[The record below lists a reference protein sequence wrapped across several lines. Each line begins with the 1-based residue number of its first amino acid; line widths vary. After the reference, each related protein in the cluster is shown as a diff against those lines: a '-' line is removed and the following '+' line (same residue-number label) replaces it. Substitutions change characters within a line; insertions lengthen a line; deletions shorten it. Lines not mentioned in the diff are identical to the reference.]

1 MHEDLKVSV
10 LTPNYNSQKYVADTI
25 RSLQAQTHTNWEMIV
40 VDDCSRDDS
49 CRIIE
54 EFAREDPRIIL
65 IRQDVNGG
73 AAAARNRGLQAVT
86 GRFVAYLDADD
97 IWLPHKLETQIAFM
111 LEKQCGFSCA
121 SYEVINDAGQPLHKN
136 VMMLPKVDYVGYLT
150 NNLLQ
155 TVGIMVDLSIVDK
168 SLLVMP
174 TQLKISEDA
183 ATWLQILK
191 AGHPCYGTPDVLAQY
206 RRAEKSL
213 SSNKF
218 KAVKAIWTMYRKVQ
232 HLSLPFSCYCF
243 VRYAFLAV
251 WKRLYPNKNK

>member
-1 MHEDLKVSV
+1 MYEEMKVSV
-10 LTPNYNSQKYVADTI
+10 LTPNYNSEKYVADTI

-40 VDDCSRDDS
+40 VDDCSKDGS
-49 CRIIE
+49 FAIVE
-54 EFAREDPRIIL
+54 EFARQDPRIIPV
-65 IRQDVNGG
+65 RQEVNGG
-73 AAAARNRGLQAVT
+73 AAAARNRALQEVT

-97 IWLPHKLETQIAFM
+97 IWLPQKLEKQIAFM
-111 LEKQCGFSCA
+111 REKDCGFPCA
-121 SYEVINDAGQPLHKN
+121 SYEVINDAGQRLNKN
-136 VMMLPKVDYVGYLT
+136 VFMLPKVDYTGYLT

-155 TVGIMVDLSIVDK
+155 TVGIMVDTDIVDK

-174 TQLKISEDA
+174 RLHISEDA

-191 AGHPCYGTPDVLAQY
+191 AGHPCYGTEEILAQY

-218 KAVKAIWTMYRKVQ
+218 KAVRAIWTLYRKVEK
-232 HLSLPFSCYCF
+232 LPLPFSCYCF

-251 WKRLYPNKNK
+251 WKRLYPGKNK